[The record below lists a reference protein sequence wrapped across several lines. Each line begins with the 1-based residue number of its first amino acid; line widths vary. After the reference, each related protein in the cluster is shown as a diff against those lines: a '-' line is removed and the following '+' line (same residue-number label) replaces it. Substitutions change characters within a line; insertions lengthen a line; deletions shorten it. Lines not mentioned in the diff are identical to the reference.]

1 MHYTIYDLFH
11 NMDNSKQKRE
21 RFKRV
26 ATRRVENIL
35 NDIQSLSKCSNKN
48 NYEYTEADINK
59 MLKAIKEEIRLMETL
74 FKKNL
79 KDNNSTFN
87 F

>member
-1 MHYTIYDLFH
+1 
-11 NMDNSKQKRE
+11 MDNSKEKRN

-26 ATRRVENIL
+26 ASRRVENIL
-35 NDIQSLSKCSNKN
+35 NDIKSLSKCSNKN
-48 NYEYTEADINK
+48 NYEYSEVEINK
-59 MLKAIKEEIRLMETL
+59 MMKAIREEIKLMETL

>member
-1 MHYTIYDLFH
+1 
-11 NMDNSKQKRE
+11 MDNSKQKKE

-26 ATRRVENIL
+26 ASRRVENIL

-48 NYEYTEADINK
+48 NYGYTEADITK

>member
-1 MHYTIYDLFH
+1 
-11 NMDNSKQKRE
+11 MDNLKPKKD

-26 ATRRVENIL
+26 ASRRVENIL

-48 NYEYTEADINK
+48 NYEYTEADVNK
-59 MLKAIKEEIRLMETL
+59 MLKAIKDEIKILETL

-79 KDNNSTFN
+79 KDDNSTFN

>member
-1 MHYTIYDLFH
+1 MG
-11 NMDNSKQKRE
+11 NSKQKKE

-26 ATRRVENIL
+26 ASRRVDNIL

-48 NYEYTEADINK
+48 NYEYAETDINK
-59 MLKAIKEEIRLMETL
+59 MLKAIKEEIKVMETL
-74 FKKNL
+74 FRKNL

>member
-1 MHYTIYDLFH
+1 
-11 NMDNSKQKRE
+11 MDNLNQKKD

-26 ATRRVENIL
+26 ASRRVENIL
-35 NDIQSLSKCSNKN
+35 NDIKSLSNCSNPN
-48 NYEYTEADINK
+48 NYEYSQDDVNK
-59 MLKAIKEEIRLMETL
+59 MLKAIKEEFKIMETL

>member
-1 MHYTIYDLFH
+1 
-11 NMDNSKQKRE
+11 MDNSKQKKD

-26 ATRRVENIL
+26 ASRRVENIL
-35 NDIQSLSKCSNKN
+35 NDIKSLSKCSNNN
-48 NYEYTEADINK
+48 NYEYTEADVNK
-59 MLKAIKEEIRLMETL
+59 MLKAIKDEIKVLETL

-79 KDNNSTFN
+79 KDDNSTFN

>member
-1 MHYTIYDLFH
+1 
-11 NMDNSKQKRE
+11 MDNNRQKKE

-26 ATRRVENIL
+26 ASRRVENIL
-35 NDIQSLSKCSNKN
+35 SDIQSLSKCSNKN
-48 NYEYTEADINK
+48 NYEYNEVDINK
-59 MLKAIKEEIRLMETL
+59 MLKAIKEEIRVMETL

-79 KDNNSTFN
+79 RDTNSTFN

>member
-1 MHYTIYDLFH
+1 
-11 NMDNSKQKRE
+11 MDNSKQKKE

-26 ATRRVENIL
+26 ASRRVENIL

-48 NYEYTEADINK
+48 NYEYTEVDINK

>member
-1 MHYTIYDLFH
+1 MNNLV
-11 NMDNSKQKRE
+11 KKRE

-26 ATRRVENIL
+26 ASRRVENIL
-35 NDIQSLSKCSNKN
+35 NDIKSLSNCSNIN
-48 NYEYTEADINK
+48 NYEYTEADISK
-59 MLKAIKEEIRLMETL
+59 MLKAIKEEIKLMETL

-79 KDNNSTFN
+79 NDNNSTFN

>member
-1 MHYTIYDLFH
+1 
-11 NMDNSKQKRE
+11 MDNSKQKRE

-26 ATRRVENIL
+26 ASRRVESIL
-35 NDIQSLSKCSNKN
+35 NDVRSLSKCSNTN
-48 NYEYTEADINK
+48 NYEYSKIEINK
-59 MLKAIKEEIRLMETL
+59 MLKVIKEEIKILETL

-79 KDNNSTFN
+79 KDNNSTFK

>member
-1 MHYTIYDLFH
+1 
-11 NMDNSKQKRE
+11 MDNSKQKRD

-26 ATRRVENIL
+26 ASRRVENIL
-35 NDIQSLSKCSNKN
+35 NDIKSLSKCSNKN
-48 NYEYTEADINK
+48 NYEYTEVDISK
-59 MLKAIKEEIRLMETL
+59 MLKAIKEEIKLMETL

>member
-1 MHYTIYDLFH
+1 MY
-11 NMDNSKQKRE
+11 NSKQKKD

-26 ATRRVENIL
+26 ASRRVENIL
-35 NDIQSLSKCSNKN
+35 KDLQSLSKCSNKN
-48 NYEYTEADINK
+48 NYEYTEADVNK
-59 MLKAIKEEIRLMETL
+59 MLKAIKDEIKVLETL

-79 KDNNSTFN
+79 KDDNSTFN

>member
-1 MHYTIYDLFH
+1 
-11 NMDNSKQKRE
+11 MDNSKQKKD

-26 ATRRVENIL
+26 ASRRVENIL
-35 NDIQSLSKCSNKN
+35 NSLQSLSKCSNRN
-48 NYEYTEADINK
+48 NYEYTEADVNK
-59 MLKAIKEEIRLMETL
+59 MLKAIKDEIKLMETL

-79 KDNNSTFN
+79 KDDNSTFN

>member
-1 MHYTIYDLFH
+1 
-11 NMDNSKQKRE
+11 MDNSKHKKD

-26 ATRRVENIL
+26 ASRRVENIL

-48 NYEYTEADINK
+48 NYEYTEADVNK
-59 MLKAIKEEIRLMETL
+59 MLKAIRDEIKILETL

-79 KDNNSTFN
+79 KDDISTFN

>member
-1 MHYTIYDLFH
+1 
-11 NMDNSKQKRE
+11 MDNLKHKKE

-26 ATRRVENIL
+26 ASRRVENIL
-35 NDIQSLSKCSNKN
+35 NGIKSLSKCSNKN
-48 NYEYTEADINK
+48 NYDYTEADVNK
-59 MLKAIKEEIRLMETL
+59 MLKAIKEEIKLMETL

>member
-1 MHYTIYDLFH
+1 
-11 NMDNSKQKRE
+11 MDNLNQKKE

-26 ATRRVENIL
+26 ASRRVENIL
-35 NDIQSLSKCSNKN
+35 NDIKSLSNCSNPN
-48 NYEYTEADINK
+48 NYEYSHDDVNK
-59 MLKAIKEEIRLMETL
+59 MLKAIKEEFKIMETL